1 MVFSQTRCNYKH
13 MISNYTN
20 RNIIRNNKYEVGNMF
35 EYAYAITDHVAQGSQ
50 WHRVIYIEERMH
62 PDIQINLNVVG
73 ASRADQQ
80 LIYVKPY

>member
-1 MVFSQTRCNYKH
+1 
-13 MISNYTN
+13 
-20 RNIIRNNKYEVGNMF
+20 MF

-50 WHRVIYIEERMH
+50 WHKVVYIEERMH